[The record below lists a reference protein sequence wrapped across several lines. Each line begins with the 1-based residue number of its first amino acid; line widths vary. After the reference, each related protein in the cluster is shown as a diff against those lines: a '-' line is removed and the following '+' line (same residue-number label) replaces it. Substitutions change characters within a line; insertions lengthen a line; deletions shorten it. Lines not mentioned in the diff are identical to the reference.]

1 MTNQTRPATAS
12 FGALADF
19 APDWIAAPG
28 DTIADLLEE
37 RGWNQVELAQRTGY
51 SAKHVNQLL
60 KGEAAITQETAI
72 KLEKVLGSTARF
84 WLGLEAQYRE
94 QLARKADVAA
104 LAADVGWLK
113 ELPLTDMVKFGWV
126 RRVADKALQVHECL
140 RFFAV
145 SSVSAW
151 RVQYQQ
157 PVAAYRAAPK
167 LTRTPEAVA
176 AWLRQGERLAGELRC
191 NAFEKSSFE
200 AALAEV
206 RRLTREREPKRFLP
220 ELQRLCAEAGVAV
233 VVAPAPA
240 GCPVSGATKWLGA
253 SKALIILSLRGK
265 SDDKLWFTYFHEAG
279 HLLKHG
285 KSLTFLDILGEDGL
299 NASEEAEADAFA
311 RDWLLPSTAFRLFVG
326 QARFSASAVRAF
338 AQEQGIAPGIVV
350 GRLQFEKHLPWA
362 HLNDLKVKYV
372 WAHEQAG

>member
-1 MTNQTRPATAS
+1 MISQARPATTS

-19 APDWIAAPG
+19 APDWIATPG

-37 RGWNQVELAQRTGY
+37 RGWSQVELAQRTGY
-51 SAKHVNQLL
+51 STKHVNQLL

-104 LAADVGWLK
+104 LAADVDWLK
-113 ELPLTDMVKFGWV
+113 ELPLADMVKFGWV
-126 RRVADKALQVHECL
+126 RRVTDKALQVHECL

-151 RVQYQQ
+151 RIQYQQ

-191 NAFEKSSFE
+191 SAFDKSSFE
-200 AALAEV
+200 AALVEV

-220 ELQRLCAEAGVAV
+220 ELQRLCAQAGVAV

-240 GCPVSGATKWLGA
+240 GCPVSGATKWLGTN
-253 SKALIILSLRGK
+253 KALIILSLRGK

-285 KSLTFLDILGEDGL
+285 KSLTFLEILGEDGL
-299 NASEEAEADAFA
+299 NANEEADADAFA
-311 RDWLLPSTAFRLFVG
+311 RDCLLPSSAFRLFVG
-326 QARFSASAVRAF
+326 QARFSAAAVRAF
-338 AQEQGIAPGIVV
+338 AQEQGVAPGIVV

-372 WAHEQAG
+372 WAHDQAG